1 MKDIGI
7 RELKAHASELV
18 RHVAEEH
25 ATYTITRRGRPVGIL
40 APPDFV
46 TPKEWDTDGNA
57 WERLLTLADRIGK
70 QKGPRKSALKELAAM
85 RR

>member
-7 RELKAHASELV
+7 RQLKAHASELV
-18 RHVAEEH
+18 RQVSENH

-46 TPKEWDTDGNA
+46 APKEAVAGRDA
-57 WERLLTLADRIGK
+57 WERLLALADRIGR
-70 QKGPRKSALKELAAM
+70 QSGPRKSALKELAAM

>member
-25 ATYTITRRGRPVGIL
+25 ATYTITRRGRPVGVL

-46 TPKEWDTDGNA
+46 VPKAETSGCDA
-57 WERLLTLADRIGK
+57 WERLLALADRIGK

>member
-7 RELKAHASELV
+7 RQLKAHASDLV
-18 RHVAEEH
+18 RKVAEEH

-40 APPDFV
+40 APTDFK
-46 TPKEWDTDGNA
+46 PPACNEGGDAA
-57 WERLLTLADRIGK
+57 WKRFEECLNRIAKSK
-70 QKGPRKSALKELAAM
+70 QSRKSALRELANM

>member
-18 RHVAEEH
+18 RHVAGEQ
-25 ATYTITRRGRPVGIL
+25 ATYTITRRDRPVGIL
-40 APPDFV
+40 APTDFV
-46 TPKEWDTDGNA
+46 APREKNAGWDA
-57 WERLLTLADRIGK
+57 WERLLAVADRIGK

>member
-7 RELKAHASELV
+7 RELKTRASELV
-18 RHVAEEH
+18 RHVAEEQ

-40 APPDFV
+40 APTDFV
-46 TPKEWDTDGNA
+46 QPKRSKAGDAAWD
-57 WERLLTLADRIGK
+57 RLEELWSRVDK
-70 QKGPRKSALKELAAM
+70 SSQPRKSAVSELNKM

>member
-7 RELKAHASELV
+7 RELKTHASELV
-18 RHVAEEH
+18 RHVAEEQ

-40 APPDFV
+40 AP
-46 TPKEWDTDGNA
+46 TDIVAPREKNAGCDA
-57 WERLLTLADRIGK
+57 WERMLALADRIGK
-70 QKGPRKSALKELAAM
+70 QKGHRKSALKELAAM

>member
-18 RHVAEEH
+18 RHVAEEQ
-25 ATYTITRRGRPVGIL
+25 ATYTITRRGRTVGVL
-40 APPDFV
+40 APPDFLAGV
-46 TPKEWDTDGNA
+46 PERGGDAAWDH
-57 WERLLTLADRIGK
+57 LLALVDRSGAE
-70 QKGPRKSALKELAAM
+70 GGRRKSALKELAAM

>member
-7 RELKAHASELV
+7 RELKARASELV

-25 ATYTITRRGRPVGIL
+25 ATYTITRRGRPVGVL
-40 APPDFV
+40 APTDFIAL
-46 TPKEWDTDGNA
+46 KGTDAGRDA
-57 WERLLTLADRIGK
+57 WNRLLALADRIGK
-70 QKGPRKSALKELAAM
+70 QKGARKSALKELEAM